1 MYKLKLG
8 VSVGTIYE
16 NTVNVNFEHQILKL
30 KKLGFDSIDLNLFGC
45 RRLSVYDECL
55 NKLPEFFKIVRD
67 NGLIVNGVHMPFG
80 GVMDI
85 STPDKQQLKESLDL
99 AVKIFSVVDKLK
111 PNCYIFHGSGEPI
124 PQNLR
129 EEMKD
134 ILADSLNFLTSK
146 TDIPVCI
153 ENLPRTCLLNTS
165 NELNEFLKVVPKT
178 FVCVD
183 TNHFLT
189 EKTENAI
196 INIGSIIKTLHVSD
210 FDYVDERHWLPG
222 QGSIDWQKV
231 ISALEKIGYDG
242 VFNYELCPNYDFE
255 QIKENY
261 DKLFEL
267 YNK

>member
-99 AVKIFSVVDKLK
+99 AVKIFNVVDKLK

-129 EEMKD
+129 EEINKHNYNYYVLD
-134 ILADSLNFLTSK
+134 NPTISDYEYDALFS
-146 TDIPVCI
+146 
-153 ENLPRTCLLNTS
+153 R
-165 NELNEFLKVVPKT
+165 LK
-178 FVCVD
+178 F
-183 TNHFLT
+183 
-189 EKTENAI
+189 
-196 INIGSIIKTLHVSD
+196 
-210 FDYVDERHWLPG
+210 
-222 QGSIDWQKV
+222 
-231 ISALEKIGYDG
+231 LEKEYP
-242 VFNYELCPNYDFE
+242 ELVTPDSPTQRVGGISSGFE
-255 QIKENY
+255 EYKHKTQRR
-261 DKLFEL
+261 
-267 YNK
+267 